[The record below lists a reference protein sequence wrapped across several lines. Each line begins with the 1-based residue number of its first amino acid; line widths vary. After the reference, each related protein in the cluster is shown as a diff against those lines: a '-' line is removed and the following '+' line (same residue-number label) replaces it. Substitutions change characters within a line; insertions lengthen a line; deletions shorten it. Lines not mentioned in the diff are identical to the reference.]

1 MSISNFSGVRKSNFQ
16 PSGNNGER
24 PLEKEATADF
34 HKSHPMSF
42 FAPLVKVDA
51 SRREVH
57 GVMAEEAPDK
67 SGEIFDYATSK
78 PYVKQWSEDAAKR
91 STGAGQEVSYGNVRG
106 QHSGNVAAGKLTNIE
121 FDDLN
126 KRILVVAKIVDP
138 SEWQKVVEGV
148 YTGFSIG
155 GKYLKKW
162 ADGLRTRYTAQPTEV
177 SIVDN
182 PAMYGATFSLVKAD
196 GGIEKRRFHAGSS
209 SEPSD
214 YFAEVRAQLEA
225 LTKQVLALLEQRGI
239 APTSAPAS
247 PARFQANPQ
256 KDTAAWEELGKA
268 LDNGTPVTAM
278 PHGLEKSTSR
288 FKTVESV
295 GPGQRLRG
303 GVPLNSETTEVA
315 SEELGKALSNGKPAF
330 SR

>member
-1 MSISNFSGVRKSNFQ
+1 MSISNFSGVRKSSFRMQNHD
-16 PSGNNGER
+16 GTVD
-24 PLEKEATADF
+24 PLEKESTGDLY
-34 HKSHPMSF
+34 KSYPLNF

-57 GVMAEEAPDK
+57 GVIAEEQPDK
-67 SGEIFDYATSK
+67 SGEIFDYGSSK
-78 PYVKQWSEDAAKR
+78 PYVKQWSDDAAKR
-91 STGAGQEVSYGNVRG
+91 SAGTGQEISYGNVRG
-106 QHSGNVAAGKLTNIE
+106 QHSGNIAAGKLTGIT

-138 SEWQKVVEGV
+138 AEWQKVVEGV

-209 SEPSD
+209 SELSD
-214 YFAEVRAQLEA
+214 YMAEVRVQLEA
-225 LTKQVLALLEQRGI
+225 LTKQVLALLERRG
-239 APTSAPAS
+239 AAPAS
-247 PARFQANPQ
+247 TSPSRFQANDPGNPVA
-256 KDTAAWEELGKA
+256 KAALEKA
-268 LDNGTPVTAM
+268 LANPIRPPEGDLAKGTPPFQIVQEVA
-278 PHGLEKSTSR
+278 
-288 FKTVESV
+288 
-295 GPGQRLRG
+295 PGQRLRKG
-303 GVPLNSETTEVA
+303 TPLNSEETQAA
-315 SEELGKALSNGKPAF
+315 SEELSKALANGKPAF
-330 SR
+330 RR